1 MEFGISGG
9 KEFNMKKISNVF
21 WISLAIV
28 LVAVIFGVA
37 APNFFEEVTGN
48 IQVMLTTAFGWY
60 YLILVTVIVVF
71 CIFLIFSP
79 VGAIKLGKSDEKP
92 EFSKGSWFAML
103 FSAGMG
109 IGLVFWGAAEPL
121 SHFITPPL
129 AEGGTPA
136 AHKEAMRYTFFH
148 WGIHAWAIYGIVA
161 LSLAYYQF
169 RKGEPGLI
177 SATLK
182 PVLGKSME
190 GMLGTIVDVLAV
202 FATIVGVATTLGF
215 GAAQI
220 NGGLSYLWGIPNTF
234 TTQFIIVAVVTVLF
248 MISAWSGLGKGIKI
262 LSNANI
268 FLAVALLILMF
279 ITGPTIL
286 ILNLFTDSIG
296 GYIQNIVH
304 MSFRI
309 APLNEEHRS
318 WINAWTIFYWA
329 WWISWSPF
337 VGIFIARV
345 SRGRTIREFV
355 IGVLL
360 LPAIVSFFWFTVFG
374 TSAIEIQN
382 AGIVDL
388 TQFSTEEVL
397 FAVFSQYPWSTIL
410 SLVALILVGTFFI
423 TSADSAT
430 FVLGMQTTYGSLTP
444 PNSVKLTWGIAQSTV
459 ALILLYSGGLQ
470 ALQNTLIAA
479 AFPFSFIM
487 LLMLVS
493 LYRSLVKEKKEL
505 GLYFKPKRIK
515 ELEPE
520 PQE

>member
-1 MEFGISGG
+1 
-9 KEFNMKKISNVF
+9 MKNISNVF
-21 WISLAIV
+21 WISIAIILA
-28 LVAVIFGVA
+28 AVIFGVA
-37 APNFFEEVTGN
+37 APNLFEKVTGN
-48 IQVMLTTAFGWY
+48 IQAMLTTAFGWY
-60 YLILVTVIVVF
+60 YLILVTVIVAF

-79 VGAIKLGKSDEKP
+79 VGAIKLGRSDEKP
-92 EFSKGSWFAML
+92 EFSKGTWFSML

-121 SHFITPPL
+121 SHFMNPPL
-129 AEGGTPA
+129 AEGGTPD

-161 LSLAYYQF
+161 LALAYFQF

-190 GMLGTIVDVLAV
+190 GTLGTIVDVLAV
-202 FATIVGVATTLGF
+202 FATVVGVATTLGF

-220 NGGLSYLWGIPNTF
+220 NGGLSYLWDIPITF
-234 TTQFIIVAVVTVLF
+234 TTQVIIVSIVTVLF
-248 MISAWSGLGKGIKI
+248 IISAWSGLGKGIKI

-268 FLAVALLILMF
+268 FLALALLLLMF

-286 ILNLFTDSIG
+286 ILNIFTDSIG
-296 GYIQNIVH
+296 GYIQNIVQ

-309 APLNEEHRS
+309 APLNEEHRT
-318 WINAWTIFYWA
+318 WINDWTIFYWA

-360 LPAIVSFFWFTVFG
+360 LPALVSFLWFAVFG
-374 TSAIEIQN
+374 TAAIQVQN
-382 AGIVDL
+382 AGILDL
-388 TQFSTEEVL
+388 TRFSTEEVL

-410 SLVALILVGTFFI
+410 SLVALTLVGLFFI

-444 PNSVKLTWGIAQSTV
+444 PNRVKLTWGIAQSTV

-479 AFPFSFIM
+479 AFPFSFVM
-487 LLMLVS
+487 VLMMVS
-493 LYRSLVKEKKEL
+493 LYRSLAKEKSEL
-505 GLYFKPKRIK
+505 VQYLKPKLIK
-515 ELEPE
+515 DLE